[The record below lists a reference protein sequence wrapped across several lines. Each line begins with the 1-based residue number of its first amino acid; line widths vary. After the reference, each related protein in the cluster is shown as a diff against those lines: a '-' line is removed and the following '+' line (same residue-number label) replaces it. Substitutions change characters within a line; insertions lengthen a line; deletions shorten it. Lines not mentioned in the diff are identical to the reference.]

1 MQNPDPSQR
10 AVKTTRRNAAW
21 TGSWAT
27 LRDLEVFLAVIE
39 TRKTTAAAH
48 RLGVS
53 QPAVSRTLSSFEE
66 KSGRQLF
73 RHEGTGLVP
82 TADALDL
89 YEQIRPIFDSLE
101 NLKNFE
107 WNQAKPTVLRLA
119 CPPTMAQCWVED
131 ITAKFLT
138 QNPDVHVSMDIVSTP
153 EVLALVADHRADLG
167 VADVNPGNT
176 GLNRSAFRRS
186 QMVCVIPNN
195 HALAQRERIDVAAL
209 DGQRLVMLAK
219 RNPMRPTLEQLLTK
233 HGSEPEVVMETA
245 TALSALNFVSRG
257 VGIALINPF
266 PALLSNPVGV
276 SVRSFQPSLPY
287 EASFFTS
294 SQITATSVVH
304 RYMEFARRNQPA
316 NEPYSTAIQ

>member
-1 MQNPDPSQR
+1 MQKPSTLPS

-39 TRKTTAAAH
+39 ARKTTAAAH

-101 NLKNFE
+101 SLKNFE
-107 WNQAKPTVLRLA
+107 WNQTKPTVLRLA

-131 ITAKFLT
+131 ITAKFLA
-138 QNPDVHVSMDIVSTP
+138 QNPDVHVSMDIVTTA
-153 EVLALVADHRADLG
+153 EVLELVADQRADLG
-167 VADVNPGNT
+167 IADVNPT
-176 GLNRSAFRRS
+176 SSGLIRSAFRRS
-186 QMVCVIPNN
+186 QMVCVMPTN
-195 HALAQRERIDVAAL
+195 HALARSEYIDAAAL
-209 DGQRLVMLAK
+209 HAQPLVMLAK
-219 RNPMRPTLEQLLTK
+219 RNPMRPTLEQLFK
-233 HGSEPEVVMETA
+233 KSNSEPHVVIETA
-245 TALSALNFVSRG
+245 TALSALNFVARG
-257 VGIALINPF
+257 VGITLINPF
-266 PALLSNPVGV
+266 PALLATHKGV
-276 SVRSFQPSLPY
+276 TVRPFTPHLSY

-294 SQITATSVVH
+294 AQTLQSSIVH
-304 RYMEFARRNQPA
+304 RYMEFARAQQPETNA
-316 NEPYSTAIQ
+316 YSEAVR